1 MSYVFT
7 LTPPQNIFYSFCL
20 LIKNE
25 VAILQKGQ
33 LYKEIFK
40 YILKYFYIF
49 IGIYENNVGFLTKM
63 IHYYINVIEM

>member
-1 MSYVFT
+1 MKLITHEQIMS
-7 LTPPQNIFYSFCL
+7 LNISQKQGYEWIKESF
-20 LIKNE
+20 
-25 VAILQKGQ
+25 LQKGQ